1 MENSNSNAGL
11 ALDELEPPY
20 DDPTQQPKTL
30 TRNRHM
36 HDRQIL
42 YVAGRA
48 PVKDQEQYDIMF
60 VTTAVEEDEATQHA
74 VTTFGFRINQ
84 PAEYLKGPTGIIK
97 DVALRSGLDLDQCYY
112 TAVCKWLLPRTK
124 RTKPSVKT
132 LKWGLPILMD
142 EIKRVKPKI
151 IVCMGKHAF
160 DLLSDR
166 KIGFNDAH
174 GGWFWS
180 TEANAHLYLM
190 YSPYMLVA
198 KPELHEVFR
207 IDFTEIKR
215 KKDILAGADIGEIP
229 WRFEVLRDEQSL
241 RDWVFRMQDLADNE
255 WPGPLDAHGHKLIG
269 VDGEWHGR
277 THVNGNLRTIQFAW
291 SESDAVVVEFRNER
305 NEWSFELDPET
316 EDGLLPLDNSPEAL
330 EYQRYRA
337 VGSIIG
343 SFMNRQ
349 DVRYV
354 GHHFSADSPW
364 MEHWLGLHTYRR
376 CVLDT
381 EFAQQAIDE
390 ASELGLERG
399 IAMKYTNLGLYCLDL
414 VLWKKDNPR
423 MADEGYGFIPSSIL
437 HPYACLAWDSMVQ
450 LGDGSWERIHKLV
463 QSRYTGSVM
472 ALVDGKVK
480 PCAVTNWKKTKK
492 VGQRWFRVVTS
503 TTRGS
508 GPGGGRKKQE
518 GDERSFTGPRFTE
531 DHKILTARGMVRVDQ
546 LMVGIDKIATADRKF
561 TREQRQI
568 VLGSMLGD
576 GGLYRPN
583 KAGVRFRF
591 SQFGVRVNYARW
603 KAVSLGSCLTFNEYN
618 IEDSTNR
625 STGLGFE
632 SRNHAEVAEL
642 SRVITRSKSQNGHFE
657 ITEEILEELGDL
669 GLAVWFMDDG
679 VRQGQH
685 ARIIRTSASP
695 EEIRAGMKY
704 FTKRFGRGVKWY
716 ASNGA
721 FVFQRGAFYRL
732 MDAIKPFVHPCMA
745 YKHIEGDDIREE
757 YAVDQSDNGV
767 FYETVEQVVPADR
780 HGGNKKME
788 CFRYCLTVPE
798 AGNFLTKVGFVSN
811 CLDVITPLRAY
822 PHLIRQMK
830 AQQLTHY
837 YDTILNPFVT
847 DVFTSFAMTGLPMD
861 EKLMDDLRELFHY
874 AKGQLEIKFRER
886 MHREARTHVVNK
898 LMEAMP
904 DIGLTVASLVLK
916 APDVHAALDL
926 IKPRVPLG
934 DIPKWVNLV
943 THLFDSLNFNIRS
956 PDQMRRWLFDV
967 EGLTPIKSTNQK
979 AKGMPSMAWDK
990 VLELPA
996 DRQRLYTPAV
1006 DKQTLQILSEQ
1017 CSIVNEL
1024 LDLNAVGNLCKAFL
1038 KEADV
1043 YLNDDGEETVEENG
1057 LHQWLARHNPII
1069 GTSVLGTQTA
1079 GDGRRVDA
1087 RVHCNYSLTGTGRP
1101 RSWRPNTL
1109 NWPSYVNQRISRSVM
1124 RVIKEAHEDGSLP
1137 ESLLRWADCD
1147 EKSLPSIRSCVTAPE
1162 GWVLVES
1169 DYKTAE
1175 MVGLSVISGD
1185 KDLMRILKEPDP
1197 EWAVLKP
1204 GRPGPYVRVRYS
1216 DPGENGIPL
1225 ENQKPEYLMSVW
1237 KDGKCLGQVTEDDIV
1252 RNPDG
1257 SFKHRGY
1264 DIHWSIA
1271 ERIYEKPREE
1281 MIEKVQRNAGKVI
1294 NFCVAEDE
1302 LVLTHKGW
1310 KPIQRVLDCDLLWD
1324 GVEWVSHEGVI
1335 YSGRKEVIEYQGLR
1349 ATELHDVWVED
1360 GQKVKL
1366 GEASAKSLELVRSEA
1381 TCPGYLNSRLADIPG
1396 LCSEERERLLL
1407 RFDALRLLRGDSR
1420 EGAEKHGERS
1430 VVEVPM
1436 PRSGKSDEPVSWSTA
1451 QCSDLAGIALPGDGA
1466 AVSQGHS
1473 RVVGALQGARDH
1485 SRVLIS
1491 KGLHLLGFG
1500 NLARRVVQKEGLRSD
1515 RQQRTVLE
1523 KQSQV
1528 GGSLYQSAEHVED
1541 EVCARGSCQ
1550 RVYGEAPAREV
1561 HGANSFGT
1569 ASVRAVGGTNPQ
1581 PALDEPQSR
1590 TAKVRVYDILNAGP
1604 RKRFTCQ
1611 GVLVSNSSAYGA
1623 SPASLERKIESD
1635 TGVKPEPGTGQKG
1648 LDAIKQRQPRATE
1661 FLEEMAEI
1669 PKTVGFYRAKSGR
1682 ICHCVTHG
1690 AGSGVSF
1697 RTRNAVES
1705 ALGRELKNYPMQE
1718 SVGSTSARACI
1729 MALALYKNLGL
1740 KAVPMTCLYDS
1751 LVSLCPLEE
1760 RFVVS
1765 RIHDLA
1771 MSELNTWTYQ
1781 DEYGERMLKYE
1792 VDNEFNYR
1800 WSTRPNK
1807 EQQKQ
1812 LDDPDWYPTPEKF
1825 KWILSRKNWE
1835 FLVS

>member
-1 MENSNSNAGL
+1 MESNNSNAGM

-20 DDPTQQPKTL
+20 DDPSQQPKTL

-48 PVKDQEQYDIMF
+48 PVKDQQQYDIMF
-60 VTTAVEEDEATQHA
+60 VTTAVEEDEAAQHS
-74 VTTFGFRINQ
+74 VTTLGYRISQ

-97 DVALRSGLDLDQCYY
+97 DVALRSGLDIDKCYY
-112 TAVCKWLLPRTK
+112 TAVCKWLLPRSK

-207 IDFTEIKR
+207 VDFTEIKR
-215 KKDILAGADIGEIP
+215 KKDILDGADIGEIP
-229 WRFEVLRDEQSL
+229 WGYEVVRDEQSL
-241 RDWVFRMQDLADNE
+241 RDWAARMQDLADNE

-269 VDGEWHGR
+269 VDCEWHGR

-291 SESDAVVVEFRNER
+291 SESDAVVVEFRNDK

-316 EDGLLPLDNSPEAL
+316 DDGLLPIDDSPEAL

-337 VGSIIG
+337 VGAMIG

-423 MADEGYGFIPSSIL
+423 VTDEGYGFIPSEIL
-437 HPYACLAWDSMVQ
+437 HPY
-450 LGDGSWERIHKLV
+450 
-463 QSRYTGSVM
+463 
-472 ALVDGKVK
+472 
-480 PCAVTNWKKTKK
+480 
-492 VGQRWFRVVTS
+492 
-503 TTRGS
+503 
-508 GPGGGRKKQE
+508 
-518 GDERSFTGPRFTE
+518 
-531 DHKILTARGMVRVDQ
+531 
-546 LMVGIDKIATADRKF
+546 
-561 TREQRQI
+561 
-568 VLGSMLGD
+568 
-576 GGLYRPN
+576 
-583 KAGVRFRF
+583 
-591 SQFGVRVNYARW
+591 
-603 KAVSLGSCLTFNEYN
+603 
-618 IEDSTNR
+618 
-625 STGLGFE
+625 
-632 SRNHAEVAEL
+632 
-642 SRVITRSKSQNGHFE
+642 
-657 ITEEILEELGDL
+657 
-669 GLAVWFMDDG
+669 
-679 VRQGQH
+679 
-685 ARIIRTSASP
+685 
-695 EEIRAGMKY
+695 
-704 FTKRFGRGVKWY
+704 
-716 ASNGA
+716 GA
-721 FVFQRGAFYRL
+721 
-732 MDAIKPFVHPCMA
+732 
-745 YKHIEGDDIREE
+745 
-757 YAVDQSDNGV
+757 
-767 FYETVEQVVPADR
+767 
-780 HGGNKKME
+780 
-788 CFRYCLTVPE
+788 
-798 AGNFLTKVGFVSN
+798 
-811 CLDVITPLRAY
+811 LDVITPLRAY

-830 AQQLTHY
+830 AQQLMHY

-861 EKLMDDLRELFHY
+861 ERLMDDLRELFHY
-874 AKGQLEIKFRER
+874 AKSQLEIKFRER
-886 MHREARTHVVNK
+886 MHREARSHVVTK
-898 LMEAMP
+898 LMALLP

-916 APDVHAALDL
+916 APDIHAAMDI
-926 IKPRVPLG
+926 IKPRVPMG
-934 DIPKWVNLV
+934 EIPKWINLV
-943 THLFDSLNFNIRS
+943 THLFDSRNFNIRS

-967 EGLTPIKSTNQK
+967 EELTPIKSTNQK
-979 AKGMPSMAWDK
+979 AKGMPSMAWEK

-1043 YLNDDGEETVEENG
+1043 YVDDDGEETVEENG
-1057 LHQWLARHNPII
+1057 LHQWLARHNPTI
-1069 GTSVLGTQTA
+1069 GTNAFGAQA
-1079 GDGRRVDA
+1079 NQHGDA

-1185 KDLMRILKEPDP
+1185 KDLMKILKEPDP

-1204 GRPGPYVRVRYS
+1204 GRPGPYVRVKYS
-1216 DPGENGIPL
+1216 DPAENGIPL

-1252 RNPDG
+1252 KNPDG

-1294 NFCVAEDE
+1294 NF
-1302 LVLTHKGW
+1302 
-1310 KPIQRVLDCDLLWD
+1310 
-1324 GVEWVSHEGVI
+1324 
-1335 YSGRKEVIEYQGLR
+1335 
-1349 ATELHDVWVED
+1349 
-1360 GQKVKL
+1360 
-1366 GEASAKSLELVRSEA
+1366 
-1381 TCPGYLNSRLADIPG
+1381 
-1396 LCSEERERLLL
+1396 
-1407 RFDALRLLRGDSR
+1407 
-1420 EGAEKHGERS
+1420 
-1430 VVEVPM
+1430 
-1436 PRSGKSDEPVSWSTA
+1436 
-1451 QCSDLAGIALPGDGA
+1451 
-1466 AVSQGHS
+1466 
-1473 RVVGALQGARDH
+1473 
-1485 SRVLIS
+1485 
-1491 KGLHLLGFG
+1491 
-1500 NLARRVVQKEGLRSD
+1500 
-1515 RQQRTVLE
+1515 
-1523 KQSQV
+1523 
-1528 GGSLYQSAEHVED
+1528 
-1541 EVCARGSCQ
+1541 
-1550 RVYGEAPAREV
+1550 
-1561 HGANSFGT
+1561 
-1569 ASVRAVGGTNPQ
+1569 
-1581 PALDEPQSR
+1581 
-1590 TAKVRVYDILNAGP
+1590 
-1604 RKRFTCQ
+1604 
-1611 GVLVSNSSAYGA
+1611 SSAYGA

-1771 MSELNTWTYQ
+1771 MSELNTWTY
-1781 DEYGERMLKYE
+1781 DDAFGERVLKYE

-1812 LDDPDWYPTPEKF
+1812 LDDPDWHPTPEKF